1 MTTPPF
7 IAASEAVGAERMS
20 WKSPARPE
28 RENYK
33 KETLHL
39 GVRRNGF
46 HDVDETL
53 PKRAFVEVLQRNLG
67 LVVVPVGLDE
77 PEETPDELAA
87 DNVDM
92 EPFDDS
98 GFRKKI
104 KKGTVTARQLLT
116 IACYCAMTVT
126 ICCRSAGGK
135 GFVRDIMITDRAF
148 LQAYTTWCSPVA
160 TSRKYSNRAKTFKR
174 IFYLLYQPSTCT
186 SMTSYISSISFSV
199 KSTISD
205 EQKKILSGCVDDVD
219 VDVNVDVDVDVAIA
233 IAIVALYGWL
243 HASHSMTI
251 DR

>member
-1 MTTPPF
+1 MP
-7 IAASEAVGAERMS
+7 
-20 WKSPARPE
+20 
-28 RENYK
+28 
-33 KETLHL
+33 L

-116 IACYCAMTVT
+116 IACYWAMTVT

-160 TSRKYSNRAKTFKR
+160 TSRKYSNRAKTKINNKR
-174 IFYLLYQPSTCT
+174 RTKENI
-186 SMTSYISSISFSV
+186 I
-199 KSTISD
+199 
-205 EQKKILSGCVDDVD
+205 GCVDDVD
-219 VDVNVDVDVDVAIA
+219 VDVNADVDVDVA